1 MKKRLFIT
9 LLVSV
14 IVFSFAYIIFTN
26 YLDVL
31 TVSKGSR
38 EVITG
43 ADLGEGNEIKQ
54 VKDYEILFLLT
65 GVDHNGE
72 DQDKEKDRTD
82 TLMLVKVDTKDGT
95 VDLISIPRDSMV
107 PIEGYGKDKINHA
120 HHFGGMAL
128 TMRTIRNYF
137 GIDLDYYVKV
147 SFEAVREIVDAMGGV
162 KVNVPVQIIENQ
174 TGIYL
179 EPGEQVLNGK
189 EALYFARYR
198 ESYGDFGRMESQQ
211 HLMKR
216 IMEQMLKPEN
226 ISKIPG
232 FIKTYMTRVETNIPM
247 STMLSLAASASKFST
262 DRMTNTTFP
271 GEGEYID
278 GISYVILDKDGVD
291 TIIKD
296 KLSDY
301 LLDGNEGEEETINEG
316 E

>member
-1 MKKRLFIT
+1 
-9 LLVSV
+9 
-14 IVFSFAYIIFTN
+14 
-26 YLDVL
+26 
-31 TVSKGSR
+31 
-38 EVITG
+38 
-43 ADLGEGNEIKQ
+43 
-54 VKDYEILFLLT
+54 
-65 GVDHNGE
+65 
-72 DQDKEKDRTD
+72 
-82 TLMLVKVDTKDGT
+82 MLVKVDTKDGT

-107 PIEGYGKDKINHA
+107 PIEGYGEDKINHA

-262 DRMTNTTFP
+262 DRMNNTTFP
-271 GEGEYID
+271 GEGEY
-278 GISYVILDKDGVD
+278 
-291 TIIKD
+291 
-296 KLSDY
+296 
-301 LLDGNEGEEETINEG
+301 
-316 E
+316 